1 MRPFLKPV
9 LPLLLLGL
17 TGLSGKAAADE
28 DKRYQIG
35 VIPKGVTHLY
45 WKTIHAGVVK
55 AGKDLGVDVLWVGSK
70 TENDRKQQIATMRD
84 FISRKVD
91 AIVLAPLDDKAL
103 VEPVEEAS
111 KGGIPVVIIDSDL
124 QSNAQV
130 SFVATDNKEGGRKA
144 ADQLGLVMNGSGK
157 ALMLRYLEGSAS
169 TSGRE
174 EGFLEE
180 MAKKYP
186 DIDIV
191 SSGQYAGA
199 DKEAALRAA
208 QDILDKFPDVDG
220 VFCPNEATVLAM
232 LGALKASGKAGKVK
246 FVGFD
251 TGREMLEGLKSGAIS
266 ALISQDPFNIGY
278 EGVEA
283 AVDYLKGQKV
293 DPLIATR
300 LLIVTRENMNEP
312 KVKKVIHPDV
322 DK

>member
-1 MRPFLKPV
+1 MCPFLKPA
-9 LPLLLLGL
+9 LLLLLLGL

-28 DKRYQIG
+28 GKRYQIG

-70 TENDRKQQIATMRD
+70 TENDRKQQIETMQD

-111 KGGIPVVIIDSDL
+111 KAGIPVVIIDSDL
-124 QSNAQV
+124 QSTAQI
-130 SFVATDNKEGGRKA
+130 SFVATNNKEGGRKG
-144 ADQLGLVMNGSGK
+144 ADQLGLVMGGKGK

-169 TSGRE
+169 TADRE

-199 DKEAALRAA
+199 TKESALQAA
-208 QDILDKFPDVDG
+208 QDILNKYPDVEG
-220 VFCPNEATVLAM
+220 IFCPNEVTVLAM
-232 LGALKASGKAGKVK
+232 LGALQASGKAGMIK

-251 TGREMLEGLKSGAIS
+251 TGKVMLEGLKSGAIS
-266 ALISQDPFNIGY
+266 ALISQDPFNMGY
-278 EGVEA
+278 EGVKT
-283 AVDYLKGQKV
+283 AVDYLKGKKV
-293 DPLIATR
+293 ESILPTR

-312 KVKKVIHPDV
+312 KVKKVIYPDV